1 MVANINTPKKEGL
14 HPAVEKHDP
23 KEEGHGKETGLIKA
37 PTVSVNPS
45 SGNEVEEDHKEPKI
59 FDNVLWSEDEN
70 QKAGFPFAKLK
81 PGQGFFVPATKWES
95 TDFLVE
101 KFNKQ
106 INEER
111 TKYAEVEKDENG
123 DEILEVVTIKT
134 RKRND
139 DGTLQLEG
147 GKVITGANQSHRPKY
162 IYSRNF
168 MVKPIVKDDE
178 IGHSKADHDGVLVV
192 RIF

>member
-1 MVANINTPKKEGL
+1 MVANINTPKKGDL
-14 HPAVEKHDP
+14 HPVVEKHDP

-37 PTVSVNPS
+37 PVVSVNPS
-45 SGNEVEEDHKEPKI
+45 SGDTVKEDKKEPRI
-59 FDNVLWSEDEN
+59 FDNVLFKEDEE
-70 QKAGFPFAKLK
+70 KEDFPFAKLK
-81 PGQGFFVPATKWES
+81 AGQGFFVPATEHES

-111 TKYAEVEKDENG
+111 IKYAEVEKDENG

-147 GKVITGANQSHRPKY
+147 GKVITGANQSHRFKY
-162 IYSRNF
+162 IYARNF
-168 MVKPIVKDDE
+168 MCKPVMKDDD
-178 IGHSKADHDGVLVV
+178 IGHSKAEHDGVLVV
-192 RIF
+192 RVF